1 MIHTEKCL
9 QTTFTQRVTKVD
21 MPPIPIVRITV
32 RTQQEAEL
40 YLSKGVAVY
49 QEVMTISNGTKRVRY
64 YIEVSVYD
72 IAEIARKA

>member
-9 QTTFTQRVTKVD
+9 RTTFTQRVTKVD
-21 MPPIPIVRITV
+21 MPLVPIVRITV

-49 QEVMTISNGTKRVRY
+49 QEVMTISNGTKRVRH

-72 IAEIARKA
+72 LAEIARKA